1 MLRYEQSRL
10 LHEQRMKQLRSEI
23 ERIKR
28 DTELIKNETEQIEKE
43 TEQLRRANAKGRA
56 LLRSIDQLCFAPDSS
71 SNPIAPTGSDCGS
84 SLS

>member
-10 LHEQRMKQLRSEI
+10 LHEQRMKQLKSEI
-23 ERIKR
+23 EQ
-28 DTELIKNETEQIEKE
+28 IKNETDLIRNETAQIERE
-43 TEQLRRANAKGRA
+43 TEQLRCANAKGRA